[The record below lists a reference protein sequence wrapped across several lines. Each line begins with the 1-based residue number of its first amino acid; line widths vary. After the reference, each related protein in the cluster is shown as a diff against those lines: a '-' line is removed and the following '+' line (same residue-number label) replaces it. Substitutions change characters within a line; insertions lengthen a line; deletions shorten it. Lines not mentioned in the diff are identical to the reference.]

1 MTLGAY
7 KRKFENF
14 RSGLMQV
21 VEDEVKNTIDVVIDL
36 NQAQLLYGRDA
47 NGELLTPS
55 YPDDP
60 YFKGDKEA
68 AERYMENKNRM
79 LSNHKERRD
88 HRIVPLMGHI
98 QLFPEKPEETPN
110 LIINGMWFHNFFYA
124 NASGGKY
131 TIGST
136 GIKADAIQEKYE
148 SYGHPVFGLAKP
160 SRDYYFRGFIKPA
173 ILRSY
178 KQHINGV

>member
-14 RSGLMQV
+14 RSDLMQV
-21 VEDEVKNTIDVVIDL
+21 VEDGVKNTIDVVIDL

-47 NGELLTPS
+47 DGELLTPS

-60 YFKGDKEA
+60 YFKGNKKRSDA
-68 AERYMENKNRM
+68 YMEMKKA
-79 LSNHKERRD
+79 LS
-88 HRIVPLMGHI
+88 PQLAPHI

-110 LIINGMWFHNFFYA
+110 LIVTGTWFHNYFYA
-124 NASGGKY
+124 NVGGGKY

-136 GIKADAIQEKYE
+136 GRAADDIQKKYE